1 MPGHTNTGYKKSL
14 LGTTIPTQP
23 KLAVPERPIHGPTDA
38 ILRNLQGL
46 LRSLSDG
53 EDARDIAKAYAQNLA
68 GDLSHRHRIPTQ
80 AELAD
85 VCAVF
90 CDAYLKA
97 TTPPNP
103 G

>member
-1 MPGHTNTGYKKSL
+1 MPGHTNTGYTKPL
-14 LGTTIPTQP
+14 LGTTTAPQP
-23 KLAVPERPIHGPTDA
+23 KLVIPERPIRGPTDA

-46 LRSLSDG
+46 LRSLADG

-68 GDLSHRHRIPTQ
+68 GDLSRRHRIPTQ

-85 VCAVF
+85 VCAQF

-97 TTPPNP
+97 TSPNP